1 MSLFGS
7 IQLAG
12 NTLRAADIALQVTG
26 NNIANA
32 NTPGFARQEVLLE
45 PAPTQR
51 YGSLLL
57 GLGVRVAGVVQ
68 KVDENLNERLRNA
81 SSDTANSDIQKS
93 VFEQLEGLLGELGDS
108 DLSTSLNNFFASLND
123 VLNQPESVSVR
134 NLAVLKGKTL
144 ASDINRLAT
153 RVREIRTDTNDRVTD
168 AAANINRLLDNIRNL
183 NVKIASAEGG
193 ISKSD
198 AAGLRD
204 QRSSDL
210 AELSKLIDIRVQ
222 EQPSGGVAVF
232 AADGDYLVFEGNSR
246 NVHVQEVN
254 DRGNV
259 ITEIRIDEINSPL
272 SITSGQ
278 LGGLITARDE
288 ILGGF
293 LDKLDS
299 FAQTLA
305 FEFNKLYSSGQ
316 GLNGYQTLTSEFAI
330 SDTSQALDQVGL
342 PFTAVNGSFEIQ
354 IYNKRTKLTETTRI
368 TVDLNGLDGDTSL
381 DDLQAQ
387 LDAVDG
393 LSAAISA
400 DGKLTLSSDSAD
412 QSIAFAN
419 DTSGALAALGL
430 NTFFSGST
438 ALDLGVNAVLVRDP
452 SLFAASKGGVGVDTQ
467 NAIDLA
473 GFLSRPLDS
482 NSGASLSDTYAQ
494 LTGEVTQSSAVA
506 RSVYDGFKV
515 FEDALAGQAQATTG
529 VNIDEEAIKMLAFQR
544 MYQASAK
551 YISTINE
558 LLSVLMNL

>member
-32 NTPGFARQEVLLE
+32 NTPGYARQEVILE

-51 YGSLLL
+51 FGTLLL
-57 GLGVRVAGVVQ
+57 GLGVRVAAVIQ

-81 SSDTANSDIQKS
+81 SSDAASSDIQKN
-93 VFEQLEGLLGELGDS
+93 VYEQLEGLLGELGDN
-108 DLSTSLNNFFASLND
+108 DLSTSLNSFFASLND

-144 ASDINRLAT
+144 AADINRLAT
-153 RVREIRTDTNDRVTD
+153 RVREIRTDTNNEVT
-168 AAANINRLLDNIRNL
+168 AAADDINRLLNNVRDL
-183 NVKIASAEGG
+183 NVKIAEAEGG

-204 QRSSDL
+204 QRSSSL
-210 AELSKLIDIRVQ
+210 AELAKLIDIRVH

-232 AADGDYLVFEGNSR
+232 AADGDYLVFEGNVR
-246 NVHVQEVN
+246 NVHVQELT
-254 DRGNV
+254 DRGTAISV
-259 ITEIRIDEINSPL
+259 IRIDEINSPL
-272 SITSGQ
+272 SISSGEV
-278 LGGLITARDE
+278 GGLISARDE

-299 FAQTLA
+299 FAKTLA
-305 FEFNKLYSSGQ
+305 FEFNKVYSSGQ

-330 SDTSQALDQVGL
+330 SDSSQALDQVGL
-342 PFTAVNGSFEIQ
+342 PFTPVNGSFEIL
-354 IYNKRTKLTETTRI
+354 IYNKRTKLTQTTHI

-381 DDLQAQ
+381 ASLKTQF
-387 LDAVDG
+387 DAVNG
-393 LSAAISA
+393 LSASISA
-400 DGKLTLSSDSAD
+400 DGKLTLTSNSAD

-438 ALDLGVNAVLVRDP
+438 ALDLGVNAVVAADP
-452 SLFAASKGGVGVDTQ
+452 SLLAASKGGVGVDTA

-494 LTGEVTQSSAVA
+494 LTGDITQSSAVA
-506 RSVYDGFKV
+506 RSVYEGFKV
-515 FEDALAGQAQATTG
+515 FEDALAGQVQATTG
-529 VNIDEEAIKMLAFQR
+529 VNIDEEAIKMLGFQR

-558 LLSVLMNL
+558 LFDVLMNL